1 MIDELPTPGDE
12 PGWENLQRVE
22 THRTNVFLWR
32 KERKYEIRLRKKYR
46 MKKGLRER
54 ALFFADWE
62 LQGLIETLQLMKAEI
77 DRRKGRPVTE
87 G

>member
-1 MIDELPTPGDE
+1 MIDELPTPEDE
-12 PGWENLQRVE
+12 PGWENLRTLA
-22 THRTNVFLWR
+22 THRTNVLLWR
-32 KERKYEIRLRKKYR
+32 KERKYELRLRKKYKTR
-46 MKKGLRER
+46 KGLRER

-77 DRRKGRPVTE
+77 DKHKGRPSMD